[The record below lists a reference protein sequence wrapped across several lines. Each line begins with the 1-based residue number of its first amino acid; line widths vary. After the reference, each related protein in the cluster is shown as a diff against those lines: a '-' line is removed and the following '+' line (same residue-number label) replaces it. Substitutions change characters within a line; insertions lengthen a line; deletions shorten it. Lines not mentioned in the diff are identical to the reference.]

1 MPLLQRLVNCEQS
14 RNENNFRGEMDMR
27 RVIGFSLLV
36 CGLAV
41 WGAGCAQPSATPPAS
56 KAEGEK
62 TAGSNLPVE
71 AGKVA
76 AGGMQEEEHEH
87 KPGAHGGIIVSL
99 GRDRYH
105 VEAIVTDKG
114 ELRLYMLG
122 SDETRVHYTDEQELT
137 AYVRPAGDGGDSISI
152 TVKSQPQPGDSSGKT
167 SLFVG
172 ALPESLVGK
181 PVNVTIPN
189 IAIGGERFRLG
200 FTTLQ
205 ESHGEMPEKV
215 ADQAEQELYLT
226 AAGKYTEADIEAN
239 GRQTA
244 SQKFAGFKAAHD
256 LNPQA
261 GDKVCPIT
269 LTKANPKCSWVINGQ
284 TYEFCC
290 PPCVDEFVKL
300 AKTAPEQLK
309 APGEYVK

>member
-1 MPLLQRLVNCEQS
+1 MRQGFGWGLL
-14 RNENNFRGEMDMR
+14 
-27 RVIGFSLLV
+27 I
-36 CGLAV
+36 CGLTAL
-41 WGAGCAQPSATPPAS
+41 GFGCAQQPAAAPAPPKQAGQQAVSANGQVAS
-56 KAEGEK
+56 VSS
-62 TAGSNLPVE
+62 AG
-71 AGKVA
+71 AG
-76 AGGMQEEEHEH
+76 MSEEDHEH

-99 GRDRYH
+99 GRDSYH
-105 VEAIVTDKG
+105 VEAIVTEQG

-137 AYVRPAGDGGDSISI
+137 AYVRAAGNSGDSVSM
-152 TVKSQPQPGDSSGKT
+152 TVKPQPQPGDSTGKT

-172 ALPESLVGK
+172 RLPESLVGQ

-189 IAIGGERFRLG
+189 IVIGGERFRLG

-205 ESHGEMPEKV
+205 ETHQQMPEKV
-215 ADQAEQELYLT
+215 ADDAERELYLT

-261 GDKVCPIT
+261 GDKICPVT
-269 LTKANPKCSWVINGQ
+269 LTKANPQCSWVINGQ

-290 PPCVDEFVKL
+290 PPCVDEFVRL
-300 AKTAPEQLK
+300 AKTEPEKLK
-309 APGEYVK
+309 SPGEYVK